1 MKFSEAK
8 VMTLNLLGD
17 EVITTGTPAVTS
29 GATYTASLLRDAI
42 HAALDAVLPWVWKRK
57 IYVPTDD
64 PLTPEDESAPSNSY
78 RLPSDL
84 LRVETVFVGNMIVQP
99 FVADQERPG
108 LIWMLYPSGY
118 ITFSQV
124 VNTATMPLR
133 ILYAASF
140 QKPSLENDELE
151 TPEHVSYALCLYAA
165 SWCLLPRAVEI
176 SGIRQYGTRI
186 DSGNPE
192 HNPVA
197 VMSDKLYYRFE
208 AEMAKIAGSGKG
220 AY

>member
-1 MKFSEAK
+1 MKFSDAK

-17 EVITTGTPAVTS
+17 EVLTSGTPLVVS
-29 GATYTASLLRDAI
+29 GATYTASLLKDAI
-42 HAALDAVLPWVWKRK
+42 HAALDAILPWVWKRK
-57 IYVPTDD
+57 VFVPVDD
-64 PLTPEDESAPSNSY
+64 PLTPEDESAPANTY

-84 LRVETVFVGNMIVQP
+84 FRVESVVVGSMNVPP
-99 FVADQERPG
+99 FMAEQEQSG
-108 LIWMLYPSGY
+108 LTWMLYPSGY
-118 ITFSQV
+118 ITFNQV
-124 VNTATMPLR
+124 VNTSAMPLKVY
-133 ILYAASF
+133 YAASF
-140 QKPSLENDELE
+140 AKPALENDELE
-151 TPEHVSYALCLYAA
+151 TPEHVSYAVCLYAA

-197 VMSDKLYYRFE
+197 VMSDKLYRRFE
-208 AEMAKIAGSGKG
+208 AEMAKIAGAGKG